1 MTNLIQEVKS
11 CKSIEDARKLLYYKV
26 EFDETIEKALNF
38 CIFYHEGQYRK
49 SGEEY
54 AVHPILVAYIVAN
67 YGGDKEMI
75 VAALLHD
82 VVEDTECT
90 IEQIRDEFS
99 NSIANL
105 VEGLTK
111 IVEIRDENLAP
122 SNLGVKLA
130 NSALSFR
137 KMLVAS
143 IKDVRVLVIKLCD
156 RLHNILTIDALRLEK
171 QKRVAE
177 ETLVVY
183 APIAHRLGI
192 STIKNVLED
201 ISFSIVMPKEYE
213 KIDKFLKEHSQQFQL
228 KLNHFIS
235 QVHTLLINN
244 GFIDGSFELQKRI
257 KHHYSI
263 YLKMQRKGITIEEVL
278 DLLAIRILVEKPL
291 ECYRALGIIH
301 LNFSPLISRFK
312 DYIAVPKENGY
323 QTIHTTVFDD
333 KSIIEAQLRT
343 FDMHKSAEYGLAAH
357 WKYKESGLSPKL
369 EWLQELQE
377 EHRENEN
384 IQEFYEYAT
393 NDLYSED
400 ISVFSPRGDIFTLP
414 KGTTA
419 LDFAYIVH
427 TEVGNHAKEIY
438 VNKQKVP
445 LLTKLKNVD
454 IVNVVTSNKPIY
466 RCSWINSLKTSK
478 ARNAIALSCR
488 QKTREINQKVALN
501 ILSTIFQVDERR
513 LLVWLRKEKF
523 YKKID
528 KVATDSQFLKDIVS
542 VLNKY
547 SRIDRIFFPILK
559 IRKHKLKKQ
568 KFDHLV
574 FYADFSISN
583 VVFDYCCHPK
593 IGDDIVAF
601 KKGSNVII
609 HHKLCEKAMKL
620 IENKEPMVFVKWAR
634 DLPSRTKIIVT
645 LENRRGSL
653 ATFLTF
659 LARIGINVI
668 SIELG
673 NDEEQLA
680 DFFEL
685 IVEIPSSNYDKITN
699 QLKEKYKTLELF
711 SVNNSSNKVR

>member
-1 MTNLIQEVKS
+1 MTSLIDEVKS
-11 CKSIEDARKLLYYKV
+11 CKTIEQAKKLLYYKI
-26 EFDETIEKALNF
+26 EFNELIEKALNF

-54 AVHPILVAYIVAN
+54 AVHPILVAYIVAY
-67 YGGDKEMI
+67 YGGDSEMI
-75 VAALLHD
+75 IAALLHD
-82 VVEDTECT
+82 VVEDTECS
-90 IEQIRDEFS
+90 IDQVKAEFS
-99 NSIANL
+99 ESVADL

-111 IVEIRDENLAP
+111 IVEIRDENLVP
-122 SNLGVKLA
+122 SYSNDRLA
-130 NSALSFR
+130 KSALSFR

-156 RLHNILTIDALRLEK
+156 RLHNMLTISALKPQK
-171 QKRVAE
+171 QKRIAE

-201 ISFSIVMPKEYE
+201 LSFAIVLPKEYK
-213 KIDKFLKEHSQQFQL
+213 KIDDYLNEHSQQFQL

-235 QVHTLLINN
+235 KVHNLLINN
-244 GFIDGSFELQKRI
+244 GFIDGSFDLQKRI

-263 YLKMQRKGITIEEVL
+263 YLKMQRKGISIEEVL
-278 DLLAIRILVEKPL
+278 DLLAIRVLVGKPL
-291 ECYRALGIIH
+291 DCYRVLGVIH
-301 LNFSPLISRFK
+301 LNFNPLISRFK

-333 KSIIEAQLRT
+333 KSIIEAQVRT
-343 FDMHKSAEYGLAAH
+343 YDMHKSAEYGLAAH

-369 EWLQELQE
+369 EWLQELQASNQSE
-377 EHRENEN
+377 EDDV
-384 IQEFYEYAT
+384 QEFYEYAT

-400 ISVFSPRGDIFTLP
+400 ISVFSPKGDIFTLP

-427 TEVGNHAKEIY
+427 TDIGNYAKEVY

-445 LLTKLKNVD
+445 LLTKLKNGD
-454 IVNVVTSNKPIY
+454 IVKVVTGDKPIY

-478 ARNAIALSCR
+478 AKNAISLSCR
-488 QKTREINQKVALN
+488 QKTREINQKTALN
-501 ILSTIFQVDERR
+501 ILSTIFHVREGR
-513 LLVWLRKEKF
+513 LSAWLRKEKF
-523 YKKID
+523 YKKLDRI
-528 KVATDSQFLKDIVS
+528 ATDSQFLKEVVS

-547 SRIDRIFFPILK
+547 SQNDKIFFPILK
-559 IRKHKLKKQ
+559 IGYHKIKKQ

-583 VVFDYCCHPK
+583 TLFDYCCHPK

-601 KKGSNVII
+601 KKGSTVTI
-609 HHKLCEKAMKL
+609 HHKLCQKAINYIEKH
-620 IENKEPMVFVKWAR
+620 EPMVFVKWAR
-634 DLPSRTKIIVT
+634 DLPNRTKIVVT

-659 LARIGINVI
+659 LAKIGVNVI
-668 SIELG
+668 SIELE

-685 IVEIPSSNYDKITN
+685 VVEIPSSNYDKIVK
-699 QLKEKYKTLELF
+699 QLKGKYKTVELF
-711 SVNNSSNKVR
+711 SINSSKEG

>member
-1 MTNLIQEVKS
+1 MTNLINEVKS
-11 CKSIEDARKLLYYKV
+11 CKSIEQAKKLLYYKI
-26 EFDETIEKALNF
+26 EFDESIEKALNF

-75 VAALLHD
+75 IAALLHD

-90 IEQIRDEFS
+90 IEQIKDEFS
-99 NSIANL
+99 ASVANL

-143 IKDVRVLVIKLCD
+143 IEDVRVLVIKLCD
-156 RLHNILTIDALRLEK
+156 RLHNILTIEALRPQK
-171 QKRVAE
+171 QKRIAE

-213 KIDKFLKEHSQQFQL
+213 KIDTYLKEHSQQLQL

-235 QVHTLLINN
+235 KVHSLLINN
-244 GFIDGSFELQKRI
+244 GFIDGSFKIEKRI

-278 DLLAIRILVEKPL
+278 DLLAIRVIVDKEL
-291 ECYRALGIIH
+291 ECYRVLGIIH

-333 KSIIEAQLRT
+333 KSIIEAQVRT
-343 FDMHKSAEYGLAAH
+343 YDMHKSAEYGLAAH

-377 EHRENEN
+377 SHHQNED

-400 ISVFSPRGDIFTLP
+400 ISVFSPKGDIFTLP

-445 LLTKLKNVD
+445 LLTKLKNGD
-454 IVNVVTSNKPIY
+454 IVNVVTSEKPIY

-478 ARNAIALSCR
+478 ARNAISLSCR

-501 ILSTIFQVDERR
+501 ILGTIFHVREGR
-513 LLVWLRKEKF
+513 LLAWLRKEKF

-528 KVATDSQFLKDIVS
+528 KVAVDSQFLKDIVS

-547 SRIDRIFFPILK
+547 SKNDKIFFPILK
-559 IRKHKLKKQ
+559 IGQHKIKKQ

-583 VVFDYCCHPK
+583 VLFDYCCHPK

-601 KKGSNVII
+601 KKGSNVTI
-609 HHKLCEKAMKL
+609 HHKLCEKAIKQ
-620 IENKEPMVFVKWAR
+620 IENKEPMVFVKWSR
-634 DLPSRTKIIVT
+634 DLPNRTKIIVT

-653 ATFLTF
+653 AVFLTF
-659 LARIGINVI
+659 LAKIGINVI

-680 DFFEL
+680 DYFEL
-685 IVEIPSSNYDKITN
+685 IVEIPSSNYDKITK
-699 QLKEKYKTLELF
+699 QLKDKYKTIELIN
-711 SVNNSSNKVR
+711 VNNLEKVR